1 MARPMAAVA
10 CRCGFRR
17 GEGWSEDMSSA
28 VDLGR
33 THESSFGTVAIA
45 PRGESR
51 PRDGDQTGRV
61 VLRVAGLSGGASFDR
76 GGDPDGWR
84 PASLGLSVA
93 TGDRLYAGRGARLE
107 LHSTGLEIHLEA
119 GAGLEAIDLTHEV
132 KRFYVWGG
140 EASFLVGRLL
150 PEESFEVDTPNASL
164 AVERAGEYRIE
175 VGRGENT
182 RVVVGEGSAWVA
194 AAGVAMPLGAGD
206 AVRVAGIRCPV
217 HDAPTGPS
225 PESGELQVARL
236 PSRTQDRVLH
246 FRPRLSH

>member
-1 MARPMAAVA
+1 
-10 CRCGFRR
+10 
-17 GEGWSEDMSSA
+17 MSSA
-28 VDLGR
+28 GDLGR
-33 THESSFGTVAIA
+33 THESTFGTVAIA
-45 PRGESR
+45 PRGETR
-51 PRDGDQTGRV
+51 PRPGVGTGRV
-61 VLRVAGLSGGASFDR
+61 VLRVAGVSGGASYDR

-107 LHSTGLEIHLEA
+107 LRSAGLEIHLEA

-150 PEESFEVDTPNASL
+150 PEESFGVDTPNASL
-164 AVERAGEYRIE
+164 TVERAGEYRIE
-175 VGRGENT
+175 VGRADDT
-182 RVVVGEGSAWVA
+182 RVVVGEGSAWVS

-206 AVRVAGIRCPV
+206 VVRVAGIRCPV

-225 PESGELQVARL
+225 PESGELQDARL
-236 PSRTQDRVLH
+236 PHQTRDRVLL
-246 FRPRLSH
+246 FRPRQCH